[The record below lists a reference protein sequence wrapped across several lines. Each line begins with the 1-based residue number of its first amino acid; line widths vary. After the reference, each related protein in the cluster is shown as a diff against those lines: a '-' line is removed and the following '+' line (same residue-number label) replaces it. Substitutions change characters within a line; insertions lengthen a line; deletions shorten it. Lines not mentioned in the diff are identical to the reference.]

1 MTAETTVPARTDG
14 SDSRTETT
22 HAEDTYVIP
31 PVDIFEDDQGLV
43 LLADL
48 PGVETES
55 LEIRVDRGTLTIQAR
70 AQHLMREEPIYREY
84 RLTGFYRQFTMPE
97 DFDSDRAEA
106 VMKNGV
112 LTLRLPRAERA
123 QPRRIEVR
131 AS

>member
-14 SDSRTETT
+14 TDSRMEKT
-22 HAEDTYVIP
+22 HAEDTYVVP
-31 PVDIFEDDQGLV
+31 PVDIYEGDDELV

-48 PGVETES
+48 PGVETDA

-70 AQHLMREEPIYREY
+70 AQHVIRDEPIYREY
-84 RLTGFYRQFTMPE
+84 RLTGFYRQFSMPE

-112 LTLRLPRAERA
+112 LTLKLPRAERA
-123 QPRRIEVR
+123 RPRRVEVR